1 MYSWEASMTGRAKV
15 PHSGTISASG
25 GTYSSDDMAQMQ
37 GAIDAV
43 CGELGIAMGPERD
56 AVARRVMA
64 AYQTGRR
71 QPLNLVDA
79 GLGCS

>member
-1 MYSWEASMTGRAKV
+1 MMGRAKV
-15 PHSGTISASG
+15 PHSAAISASG
-25 GTYSSDDMAQMQ
+25 GSYTSDDMAQMQ

-43 CGELGIAMGPERD
+43 CGELGFGKGPQRE

-64 AYQTGRR
+64 AYETGRR

-79 GLGCS
+79 GLGSS

>member
-1 MYSWEASMTGRAKV
+1 MTG
-15 PHSGTISASG
+15 SARVSHFGAVGISG
-25 GTYSSDDMAQMQ
+25 GSYSSDDMAQMQ

-43 CGELGIAMGPERD
+43 CSELNIAKGPQRD

-64 AYQTGRR
+64 AYETGRR

-79 GLGCS
+79 GLSAY

>member
-1 MYSWEASMTGRAKV
+1 MTGRARV
-15 PHSGTISASG
+15 PHFGATGASG
-25 GTYSSDDMAQMQ
+25 GTYSSDDMARMQ

-43 CGELGIAMGPERD
+43 CGELGIATGPQRD

-64 AYQTGRR
+64 AYETGRR

-79 GLGCS
+79 GLGSP

>member
-1 MYSWEASMTGRAKV
+1 MMGNASIPRE
-15 PHSGTISASG
+15 SGIVLPSG
-25 GTYSSDDMAQMQ
+25 AYTSDDLARMQ

-43 CGELGIAMGPERD
+43 CVELGIPKGPARET
-56 AVARRVMA
+56 VARRVIA

-79 GLGCS
+79 GLGGAGF